1 MGSIMTPWL
10 KSYDTQIYTC
20 TCTHVFML
28 SLHVSTVYDS
38 WIDLTRWRRNTVLW
52 KVCVRDLKI
61 SSCVPLY
68 STTAAN
74 IYIYIYISDLC
85 LFSNPQIGVQ
95 FSNLCHFSNSQ
106 IGVQFSNLWPF
117 LTFSNRR
124 LKASLTYALIL
135 AITNKP
141 DIDLKISKGHRF
153 QNSLKSTVI

>member
-38 WIDLTRWRRNTVLW
+38 WIDLTRWKHCVKIQPYEKYVSVTWRSAVVYPVLDYL
-52 KVCVRDLKI
+52 RQ
-61 SSCVPLY
+61 Y
-68 STTAAN
+68 

-95 FSNLCHFSNSQ
+95 FSNLSFFKFSNH
-106 IGVQFSNLWPF
+106 F
-117 LTFSNRR
+117 
-124 LKASLTYALIL
+124 
-135 AITNKP
+135 
-141 DIDLKISKGHRF
+141 
-153 QNSLKSTVI
+153 LKSTSKGVPDVCTNPNPNRKDADFRIPLSRTVIWDNDFSGFLLESGR

>member
-38 WIDLTRWRRNTVLW
+38 WIDLTRWRH
-52 KVCVRDLKI
+52 CIKI
-61 SSCVPLY
+61 QSVTWRSAVVSPCTRLPPP
-68 STTAAN
+68 
-74 IYIYIYISDLC
+74 IYIYIYQIFVF
-85 LFSNPQIGVQ
+85 FSNPQIGVQ

-106 IGVQFSNLWPF
+106 MGVQFSNLWPF

-141 DIDLKISKGHRF
+141 DIDLKISKGRRF
-153 QNSLKSTVI
+153 QNSLKSDRNLR